1 MFQLG
6 VGPTWNGD
14 TMTDKDTSQGDESE
28 DDDWMS
34 YANAGFGTTD
44 YSLWDD
50 GGQEAEFVV
59 EPDWDEEDLQLVEHL
74 LVKNREKCFKSVR
87 CQVVPFQLKMEI

>member
-1 MFQLG
+1 MFRLG

-44 YSLWDD
+44 YHC
-50 GGQEAEFVV
+50 GMMVV
-59 EPDWDEEDLQLVEHL
+59 KKQNL
-74 LVKNREKCFKSVR
+74 LSNPIGMRKIYN
-87 CQVVPFQLKMEI
+87 

>member
-59 EPDWDEEDLQLVEHL
+59 EPDWDEEDLQLDTGE
-74 LVKNREKCFKSVR
+74 E
-87 CQVVPFQLKMEI
+87 EIPPAPKPAGIV